1 MIATK
6 NVALMPSKT
15 NLQRICKAI
24 SLLDAIFY
32 PEWDGRY
39 YSYNSKWFENEEFF
53 EIRNGCG
60 DHIMI
65 LFIKDNCVI
74 NGFVNEFYYGDKT
87 KENLT
92 KGMPEI
98 YNEFIFGEP
107 VSSMGTSF
115 CLWTNGEGVWQTGK
129 IGANEDGSEEFLNIF
144 DGNPQTYID
153 WAVDYFEI
161 GSENEEDEGLVKTRI
176 NKTVSEIYEGKKLTK
191 EMVLL
196 LDKNFDDWKRLE
208 EDLMDIAYN
217 YDFK

>member
-1 MIATK
+1 MDQK
-6 NVALMPSKT
+6 N
-15 NLQRICKAI
+15 
-24 SLLDAIFY
+24 
-32 PEWDGRY
+32 
-39 YSYNSKWFENEEFF
+39 SY
-53 EIRNGCG
+53 
-60 DHIMI
+60 
-65 LFIKDNCVI
+65 
-74 NGFVNEFYYGDKT
+74 
-87 KENLT
+87 
-92 KGMPEI
+92 
-98 YNEFIFGEP
+98 
-107 VSSMGTSF
+107 
-115 CLWTNGEGVWQTGK
+115 
-129 IGANEDGSEEFLNIF
+129 IF